1 MAFDGIVFFFLVM
14 VLLLDKVGVDAVNV
28 DSADDDATAKK
39 DPNVI
44 CRAVLVFLV
53 VGMGVLGGGGVG

>member
-1 MAFDGIVFFFLVM
+1 MD
-14 VLLLDKVGVDAVNV
+14 V

-53 VGMGVLGGGGVG
+53 VAMGLLGGEG

>member
-1 MAFDGIVFFFLVM
+1 MD
-14 VLLLDKVGVDAVNV
+14 V

-53 VGMGVLGGGGVG
+53 VGMGLLGGG

>member
-14 VLLLDKVGVDAVNV
+14 VLLLDKVGV

-53 VGMGVLGGGGVG
+53 VGMGVLGGG

>member
-14 VLLLDKVGVDAVNV
+14 VLLLDKVGV

-53 VGMGVLGGGGVG
+53 VGMGLLGGGG